1 MHKKGRVGLGW
12 SHRPLN
18 GLRELWASC
27 GKVGTTMNVV
37 ELGAALRA
45 RRRSLNLTQNE
56 TADLADISTRVLSDL
71 ENGRETVRLDILTAV
86 AAALGMSLTLA
97 VTR

>member
-1 MHKKGRVGLGW
+1 MGQSVHLGAGE
-12 SHRPLN
+12 RPI
-18 GLRELWASC
+18 
-27 GKVGTTMNVV
+27 TMDVL

-45 RRRSLNLTQNE
+45 RRRALHLTQNE

-86 AAALGMSLTLA
+86 ATALGMSLSLN
-97 VTR
+97 VSQP

>member
-1 MHKKGRVGLGW
+1 MD
-12 SHRPLN
+12 
-18 GLRELWASC
+18 
-27 GKVGTTMNVV
+27 VV

-45 RRRSLNLTQNE
+45 RRRALNLTQNE

-86 AAALGMSLTLA
+86 VGALGMSLNLQVA
-97 VTR
+97 KP

>member
-1 MHKKGRVGLGW
+1 MEV
-12 SHRPLN
+12 
-18 GLRELWASC
+18 AQ
-27 GKVGTTMNVV
+27 
-37 ELGAALRA
+37 LGAALRA
-45 RRRSLNLTQNE
+45 RRRDLNLTQNE

-86 AAALGMSLTLA
+86 AAALGMSLTLT

>member
-1 MHKKGRVGLGW
+1 MDV
-12 SHRPLN
+12 
-18 GLRELWASC
+18 A
-27 GKVGTTMNVV
+27 

-45 RRRSLNLTQNE
+45 RRRSLNLTQSE

-86 AAALGMSLTLA
+86 TAALGMSLTLA
-97 VTR
+97 VSR

>member
-1 MHKKGRVGLGW
+1 M
-12 SHRPLN
+12 
-18 GLRELWASC
+18 
-27 GKVGTTMNVV
+27 
-37 ELGAALRA
+37 RA
-45 RRRSLNLTQNE
+45 RRRLLNLTQNE

-86 AAALGMSLTLA
+86 AAALGMSLSLA

>member
-1 MHKKGRVGLGW
+1 MD
-12 SHRPLN
+12 
-18 GLRELWASC
+18 
-27 GKVGTTMNVV
+27 VV

-45 RRRSLNLTQNE
+45 RRRALNLTQNE

-86 AAALGMSLTLA
+86 VGALGMSLSLQVA
-97 VTR
+97 RP

>member
-1 MHKKGRVGLGW
+1 MDV
-12 SHRPLN
+12 
-18 GLRELWASC
+18 A
-27 GKVGTTMNVV
+27 

-45 RRRSLNLTQNE
+45 RRRLLNLTQNE

-86 AAALGMSLTLA
+86 AAALGMSLSLA

>member
-1 MHKKGRVGLGW
+1 MPAAGKG
-12 SHRPLN
+12 
-18 GLRELWASC
+18 E
-27 GKVGTTMNVV
+27 TTMDVA

-45 RRRSLNLTQNE
+45 RRRLLNLTQNE

-86 AAALGMSLTLA
+86 AAALGMSLSLA